1 MGDGWPLYRGSRA
14 PSLPPPPPWLG
25 RVGAAMFDWIRKPT
39 RRGHFAALD
48 HADFP
53 PFERGTVWL
62 VGAGPGGPGLVSL
75 LAYHALGQADV
86 IVHDALV
93 SPDLLAMAPRRAEKV
108 FAGKRGGKP
117 SPKQADISLQ
127 LIDLARAGKRV
138 LRLKGGDPFMFGR
151 GGEEAGAL
159 SRAGIPFRIVP
170 GISSGLGG
178 LAYAGIPVTHRDTNH
193 AVIFLTGHDESGAV
207 PQRVDWNAVANAA
220 PVIVMFMAV
229 KHLGSIAQKL
239 LAAGRDGGERLAIV
253 SHAATPEQSVLQTTL
268 AEAQNLTDVPT
279 PAIVVLG
286 PVSSYRQTL
295 DWYVGEARRHVFG

>member
-1 MGDGWPLYRGSRA
+1 
-14 PSLPPPPPWLG
+14 
-25 RVGAAMFDWIRKPT
+25 MFDWWRKT
-39 RRGHFAALD
+39 RPSGHFAALD

-53 PFERGTVWL
+53 SMAPGSVWL

-75 LAYHALGQADV
+75 LAFHALAQADV

-93 SPDLLAMAPRRAEKV
+93 SADLLAMAPLHVAKV
-108 FAGKRGGKP
+108 FAGKRGGQP

-127 LIDLARAGKRV
+127 LIELARSGKRV

-159 SRAGIPFRIVP
+159 ARANIPFRIVP
-170 GISSGLGG
+170 GISAGLGG
-178 LAYAGIPVTHRDTNH
+178 LAYAGIPVTHRDTNQ

-207 PQRVDWNAVANAA
+207 PGGVDWPAVAQAA

-229 KHLGSIAQKL
+229 KHLKSIAEKL
-239 LAAGRDGGERLAIV
+239 LAAGRPGSDQVSIV
-253 SHAATPEQSVLQTTL
+253 SHLASAQQAVIETTL
-268 AEAQNLTDVPT
+268 AEAGALTNVPT

-286 PVSSYRQTL
+286 PVGSYRQSL
-295 DWYVGEARRHVFG
+295 DWYVGEARNHVFG

>member
-1 MGDGWPLYRGSRA
+1 MCPFGVPVSRVVT
-14 PSLPPPPPWLG
+14 L
-25 RVGAAMFDWIRKPT
+25 MFDWIRKPA
-39 RRGHFAALD
+39 RPGHFAALD

-53 PFERGTVWL
+53 ALKPGTVWL

-93 SPDLLAMAPRRAEKV
+93 SPELLAMAPRRAEKL

-138 LRLKGGDPFMFGR
+138 LRLKGGDPYMFGR

-159 SRAGIPFRIVP
+159 ARAGIPFRIVP
-170 GISSGLGG
+170 GISAGLGG
-178 LAYAGIPVTHRDTNH
+178 LAYAGIPITHRDTNQS
-193 AVIFLTGHDESGAV
+193 VMFLTGHDETGAV
-207 PQRVDWNAVANAA
+207 PQGVDWNAVANAA

-229 KHLGSIAQKL
+229 KHLGSISQKL
-239 LAAGRDGGERLAIV
+239 LAAGRGGADRLAIV
-253 SHAATPEQSVLQTTL
+253 SHAATPQQSIIETTL
-268 AEAQNLTDVPT
+268 AEAAGLTDVPT

-286 PVSSYRQTL
+286 PVSAYRQSL
-295 DWYVGEARRHVFG
+295 DWYVGEARRHVLG